1 MGRLDGDI
9 DTLQSADISRMF
21 LPELLRQQLVLAL
34 LTDLSYPLE
43 SGVTDLLHL
52 GVPVVE
58 EVQEVRSG
66 LGLLLDVLSTG
77 RVTAQLVENVNNL
90 NKQTVRIIQTDTDG

>member
-1 MGRLDGDI
+1 
-9 DTLQSADISRMF
+9 MF